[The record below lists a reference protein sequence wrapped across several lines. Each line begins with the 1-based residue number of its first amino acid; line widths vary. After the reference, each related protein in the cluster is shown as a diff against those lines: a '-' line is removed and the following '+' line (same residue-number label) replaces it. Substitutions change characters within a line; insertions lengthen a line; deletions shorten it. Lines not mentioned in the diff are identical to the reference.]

1 MIGIDL
7 GSKFVKICKIVNTEK
22 KKKEYSIVS
31 AVVDISN
38 LSGAEKT
45 DKFTAVLKKIG
56 CLDDS
61 VYLAVGGKD
70 IINRDILLKRNKLI
84 DIKDQVNNEVV
95 NTISEDLGKTYSSFS
110 VIKNN
115 SDKEYNIIF
124 SAAPME
130 KVNAKFSFINTI
142 DALTVSGVTLED
154 FALANAFVEFGPNY
168 KNSENIILIN
178 IGYTVSN
185 VIVMNGK
192 ELVFIKD
199 IDFGG
204 QDITRDISNF
214 YSIPEKL
221 SEELKRRDDLRQAI
235 NFNMKNILKKDVATL
250 IETLFR
256 TIEHC
261 ITRQFIVS
269 VDRIVLTG
277 GGAMTEGIDNFI
289 QDTLGI
295 PTEKWNPLDN
305 NKFVGYVNKPQG
317 FYLPIALGLAL
328 EKEKKANV

>member
-7 GSKFVKICKIVNTEK
+7 GSKFVKICKIVSTEK

-31 AVVDISN
+31 AVVDIST
-38 LSGAEKT
+38 LSGTEKT
-45 DKFTAVLKKIG
+45 DQFTAVLKKIG
-56 CLDDS
+56 CLEDS

-84 DIKDQVNNEVV
+84 NLKDQVNNEVV

-115 SDKEYNIIF
+115 SDKEYNIVF

-130 KVNAKFSFINTI
+130 KVNAKFSFVNSI

-178 IGYTVSN
+178 IGYMVSN

-221 SEELKRRDDLRQAI
+221 SEELKRREDLRHAI
-235 NFNMKNILKKDVATL
+235 DFNMKNILKKNVATL

>member
-115 SDKEYNIIF
+115 SDKECSIVF

-142 DALTVSGVTLED
+142 DALNVSGITLED
-154 FALANAFVEFGPNY
+154 FALANAYVEFGPNY
-168 KNSENIILIN
+168 KNSENVILIN
-178 IGYTVSN
+178 IGYSVSN
-185 VIVMNGK
+185 VIAMNGK
-192 ELVFIKD
+192 ELVFLKD
-199 IDFGG
+199 VDFGG

-221 SEELKRRDDLRQAI
+221 SEELKRREDLRQAI
-235 NFNMKNILKKDVATL
+235 NFNMKNVLKKNVAVL

-317 FYLPIALGLAL
+317 FYLPVALGLAL

>member
-221 SEELKRRDDLRQAI
+221 SEELKRRDDLRQTI